1 LLLAAVLTVPALY
14 VIDSDT
20 DPINTPIVTRTLL
33 LPLRP
38 LAGMHATLDS
48 DTHAVVVHALCPSL
62 DPGDAATVPKPDPA
76 TVIDMAPVTAPL
88 LPLIPLP
95 RPPS

>member
-1 LLLAAVLTVPALY
+1 MPARLTPNPPGPLLLSAVLTVPALY

-33 LPLRP
+33 LPPRP

-48 DTHAVVVHALCPSL
+48 DTHAVDMHAL
-62 DPGDAATVPKPDPA
+62 
-76 TVIDMAPVTAPL
+76 
-88 LPLIPLP
+88 LPTLVMEEITN
-95 RPPS
+95 